1 MNPAATAYVGV
12 GSNLSDPA
20 AQVRA
25 GIAAL
30 ANVAQTRVLRV
41 SRLYRCAP
49 WGVAD
54 QPEFVNAAVRIET
67 RLDAAALMQALLGI
81 ERACGRERVA
91 DRRWGP
97 RVIDLDLLLYDD
109 QEIEEPGL
117 RVPHPHLHE
126 RAFVLLPL
134 ADVAPDLVVPGRGA
148 IAGLIAEVDAS
159 TCRVIESA

>member
-1 MNPAATAYVGV
+1 MNPGAIAYVGV

-25 GIAAL
+25 GIGAL
-30 ANVAQTRVLRV
+30 GQVAQTRVSRV

-49 WGVAD
+49 WGVAE
-54 QPEFVNAAVRIET
+54 QPEFVNAVAAIET
-67 RLDAAALMQALLGI
+67 RLEPLALMQALLGI
-81 ERACGRERVA
+81 ERACGRERIA
-91 DRRWGP
+91 GRRWGP
-97 RVIDLDLLLYDD
+97 RLIDLDLLLYADR
-109 QEIEEPGL
+109 EIDAPGL

-134 ADVAPDLVVPGRGA
+134 ADVAPDLVVPCRGTLA
-148 IAGLIAEVDAS
+148 ALIAAVDAS